1 MNLSF
6 KAQLKDAKGRI
17 IEGYAT
23 TDSWDKQGEK
33 LPLEV
38 AKKAFAKFVESPKI
52 CKLHGREE
60 FGKINPCGCGGVG
73 ELIGYAADEKGI
85 MIAVKITDNAAWD
98 KVGKGEYNGF
108 SIGGYSHASN
118 GVITDF
124 ELIEISLVGVPANG
138 DCVFLNAKGDI
149 KMDEESKAL
158 LKMIVENQKS
168 MLAELV
174 KANAQESAEPPED
187 ADMVAKGGAMNAEF
201 AAIKAQ
207 MQEQC
212 TQIAGMKEL
221 LSRLENTPNTAA
233 KGVAFDHK
241 SEGSKTNTGRK
252 MSEVPYHELASMTP
266 EQRGLLINDIV

>member
-6 KAQLKDAKGRI
+6 KAQLSEAKERI
-17 IEGYAT
+17 IKGYAT
-23 TDSWDKQGEK
+23 TDSWDRQGEK

-85 MIAVKITDNAAWD
+85 MVAVKITDNAVWD
-98 KVGKGEYNGF
+98 KVEKGEYNGF
-108 SIGGYSHASN
+108 SVGGYSHASN

-149 KMDEESKAL
+149 KMDEESKEL
-158 LKMIVENQKS
+158 LKLIVENQKS
-168 MLAELV
+168 ILAELV
-174 KANAQESAEPPED
+174 KANAQESAEPPE
-187 ADMVAKGGAMNAEF
+187 AANMAAKGGAMAAEF
-201 AAIKAQ
+201 AALKECAAKQGAEIEALKATIK
-207 MQEQC
+207 
-212 TQIAGMKEL
+212 K
-221 LSRLENTPNTAA
+221 LEETPDTAA
-233 KGVAFDHK
+233 KGASFDYK
-241 SEGSKTNTGRK
+241 SEGSKVNAGRK
-252 MSEVPYHELASMTP
+252 MSEVPYKELVSMTL
-266 EQRGLLINDIV
+266 EQRGRLVNDIA